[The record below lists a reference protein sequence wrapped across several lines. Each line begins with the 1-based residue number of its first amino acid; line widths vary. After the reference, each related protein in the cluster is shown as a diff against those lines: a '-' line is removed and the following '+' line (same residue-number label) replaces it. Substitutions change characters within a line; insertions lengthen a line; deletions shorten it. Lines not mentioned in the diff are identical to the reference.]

1 VKANQAMRLQ
11 GKVACITGAGQAIGQ
26 AIASRFAQEGAIVLL
41 NDTMHADAFSH
52 LLDEMRVSGQQASV
66 IGGDVTS
73 ETSVKR
79 MLENI
84 QQTHQHIDIWVNAAT
99 GALFGEQ
106 VQENAAYQAHTE
118 EQRFRRLL
126 DIDVKGTFICCNA
139 VAPIM
144 QTQGSGCIINM
155 SWDAALVEGV
165 AGIDAIMFAAAKG
178 AVHSLSMSLARQYAP
193 AVRVN
198 VIAPGSMSA
207 TSLYPCIPEQRSP
220 LERLCTPH
228 DIADVALYLA
238 SPAAAYITGQTL
250 LVNGGTIMY

>member
-1 VKANQAMRLQ
+1 MRLQ

-26 AIASRFAQEGAIVLL
+26 AIASRFALEGAIVLL
-41 NDTMHADAFSH
+41 NDTMHVSASSQ

-73 ETSVKR
+73 ETAVKR
-79 MLENI
+79 MLESI

-106 VQENAAYQAHTE
+106 GQENAGYQAHTE

-126 DIDVKGTFICCNA
+126 DIDVKGTFICCNV

-144 QTQGSGCIINM
+144 QAQGSGCIINL
-155 SWDAALVEGV
+155 SWDAALTEG
-165 AGIDAIMFAAAKG
+165 ATGIDAIMFAAAKG

-193 AVRVN
+193 NVRVN
-198 VIAPGSMSA
+198 VIAPGSMSSA
-207 TSLYPCIPEQRSP
+207 TSLYQRIPEQNSP

-228 DIADVALYLA
+228 DIAEVALFLA
-238 SPAAAYITGQTL
+238 SSESTYITGQTIV
-250 LVNGGTIMY
+250 VNGGSIMY